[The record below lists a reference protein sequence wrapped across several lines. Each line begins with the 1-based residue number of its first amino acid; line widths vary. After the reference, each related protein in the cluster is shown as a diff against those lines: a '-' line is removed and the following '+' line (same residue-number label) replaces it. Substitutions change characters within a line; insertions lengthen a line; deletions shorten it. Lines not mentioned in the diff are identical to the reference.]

1 MIVLFSLNW
10 SVRMRWIIFLETW
23 FVYAIR
29 LLTVL
34 WQHEDCIIKESA
46 ARVLQLIIAVAIG
59 LYIMIKKSQ
68 IHQNTIFCYHEQCK
82 DTSSVDKLTQ
92 ETHFVLQPA
101 VSQVVNYYCGNLK
114 RVHHVSLSGSCDNV
128 YF

>member
-1 MIVLFSLNW
+1 MD
-10 SVRMRWIIFLETW
+10 IFLETW

-34 WQHEDCIIKESA
+34 WHNEDCIIKESA

-59 LYIMIKKSQ
+59 LYIMIEKSQ
-68 IHQNTIFCYHEQCK
+68 IHQNTIFCCHEQCK

-101 VSQVVNYYCGNLK
+101 VKSGGEILLWELK
-114 RVHHVSLSGSCDNV
+114 KGTSCFIIRIVWQYLLLKLADK
-128 YF
+128 